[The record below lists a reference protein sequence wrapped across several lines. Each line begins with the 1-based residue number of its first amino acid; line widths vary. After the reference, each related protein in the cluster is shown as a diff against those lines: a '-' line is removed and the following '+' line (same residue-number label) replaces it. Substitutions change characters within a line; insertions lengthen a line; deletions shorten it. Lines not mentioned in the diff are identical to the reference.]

1 MSRLDKYNYDAP
13 APRKTKFYRDKQNG
27 KWMGVCAGIADYTG
41 IDVVWVRVA
50 TVLLAVMTSGWPIIA
65 YLAMGFLAEKKPA
78 HLYTDDQDQKFWQ
91 GVRQSPTR
99 TARDVKARF
108 REIDRRLADVEL
120 FYTAK
125 NTRLADEIESLR

>member
-1 MSRLDKYNYDAP
+1 MSDSR
-13 APRKTKFYRDKQNG
+13 TKFYLDKQDA
-27 KWMGVCAGIADYTG
+27 KWKGVCAGIADYTG
-41 IDVVWVRVA
+41 IEVIWVRIA
-50 TVLLAVMTSGWPIIA
+50 MILLTLAGGFPWTLIA
-65 YLAMGFLAEKKPA
+65 YALIAWMTEPKPLG
-78 HLYTDDQDQKFWQ
+78 LYQDSADQKFWQ